1 VPRHG
6 DRPGEP
12 PVEARRR
19 PPRPLAARRR
29 PCPPRGGAARA
40 AGPRRRSRGGA
51 RRARPP
57 PEAPPRRRGRGGGD
71 RARRPRA
78 GAPGGARTRR
88 QRAPPHAGRHPRADR
103 RARPV
108 ARCRGRRPGHPARAS
123 GAGVRTLQS
132 SRRLAGVGHRPRPR
146 DCARAR
152 AADGRLARARVAAG
166 PHGLHAAAA
175 GVFTGKRGPGYSPL
189 VRTAAIALACAAL
202 GGAAA
207 LGIGSAA
214 GLVGADTETVV
225 VREAPP
231 PVSSPAAVRTALPAG
246 PQRFAPARI
255 YAHAAAGVVT
265 VFSYFGGTAAQGSGF
280 VVSRAGTILTNAHV
294 VTNAGET
301 AGRVRAA
308 DSVVVEFADH
318 DRVPARIVGWDVYD
332 VVGEPVAAVGSP
344 LGNADS
350 LATGIVSAVH
360 RSIASLT
367 APSFQLI
374 DAIQTDATIAHGSSG
389 GPLLDAA
396 GRVIG
401 ITAQL
406 RSDQGGPSGVGF
418 AVPIDAARRS
428 LHDLLT
434 KGHVAYAFAGLETEN
449 LTPALAAHL
458 RLHVSH
464 GALVDRAEPGGP
476 AAEAGIRGGA
486 SAQQFEGQT
495 VRVGGD
501 VVVAIDGLP
510 VASADDLVRIVTNR
524 LRPGETALFTIV
536 RAGRRRAVPVTLVAR
551 APG

>member
-1 VPRHG
+1 MRS
-6 DRPGEP
+6 
-12 PVEARRR
+12 
-19 PPRPLAARRR
+19 AA
-29 PCPPRGGAARA
+29 
-40 AGPRRRSRGGA
+40 
-51 RRARPP
+51 
-57 PEAPPRRRGRGGGD
+57 
-71 RARRPRA
+71 
-78 GAPGGARTRR
+78 
-88 QRAPPHAGRHPRADR
+88 
-103 RARPV
+103 
-108 ARCRGRRPGHPARAS
+108 
-123 GAGVRTLQS
+123 L
-132 SRRLAGVGHRPRPR
+132 
-146 DCARAR
+146 
-152 AADGRLARARVAAG
+152 
-166 PHGLHAAAA
+166 
-175 GVFTGKRGPGYSPL
+175 
-189 VRTAAIALACAAL
+189 ALACALL
-202 GGAAA
+202 GAGAA
-207 LGIGSAA
+207 LGIALAA
-214 GLVGADTETVV
+214 GLLDRSTTRTVV
-225 VREAPP
+225 VREPGPP
-231 PVSSPAAVRTALPAG
+231 RNLPAAVRSVAPVRPAG
-246 PQRFAPARI
+246 FSPARI
-255 YAHAAAGVVT
+255 YARRSPGVVT
-265 VFSYFGGTAAQGSGF
+265 IYSTFGGTAAQGSGF
-280 VVSRAGTILTNAHV
+280 VVSRSGLVLTNAHV
-294 VTNAGET
+294 ITTAGET
-301 AGRVRAA
+301 TGPARPAA
-308 DSVVVEFADH
+308 HVYVAFADG
-318 DRVPARIVGWDVYD
+318 DRIPARIVGWDVFD
-332 VVGEPVAAVGSP
+332 DVGVVRVARSAHALVPLPLGRSTDVVVGEPVAAIGSP
-344 LGNADS
+344 LGNTDS
-350 LATGIVSAVH
+350 LAAGIVSAVR

-374 DAIQTDATIAHGSSG
+374 DAIQTDAPIAHGSSG